1 MARPFASK
9 ARIPWLSDSTIEA
22 EASLVLAEWALGHGP
37 ITEPPVPV
45 DDMVELLLGLRFDFD
60 DLQAQFRHPD
70 VLGAIWFAERLIRVD
85 RSLDPVEQRPMLG
98 RYRFTVAHEVG
109 HWRLH
114 RKYFLNDAAQ
124 LPLGAS
130 ESPPAFVCRSTDQA
144 PEEVQANKFAG
155 FLLMPRDLLR
165 PAWVAWRGCDDVVC
179 VLDLDVPQCS
189 DDTRQNEDAAMQR
202 FCKPLAE
209 RFQVSAEAMAY
220 RLEALGLLTRDRSL
234 FG

>member
-1 MARPFASK
+1 MARPPATK
-9 ARIPWLSDSTIEA
+9 ARIPWLSDGTVEA
-22 EASLVLAEWALGHGP
+22 EALLVLADWARDHGAV
-37 ITEPPVPV
+37 TEPPVPV
-45 DDMVELLLGLRFDFD
+45 DDMVELLLELRFQLE
-60 DLQAQFRHPD
+60 DLRARFRHPD
-70 VLGAIWFAERLIRVD
+70 VLGAIWFAERIIRVD

-130 ESPPAFVCRSTDQA
+130 ESPPAFVCRSADQA

-165 PAWVAWRGCDDVVC
+165 PAWLAWRGRDDVVC
-179 VLDLDVPQCS
+179 VLDLDVPRLS
-189 DDTRQNEDAAMQR
+189 DDPRQNQDAAMQR